1 MYHQPLGKMPTI
13 VAVSEE
19 KTNDIRVLDEDILLV
34 LHFLQE
40 VGMTLSSLQNCDV
53 SIYREH

>member
-1 MYHQPLGKMPTI
+1 MPII
-13 VAVSEE
+13 VAMSEE

-40 VGMTLSSLQNCDV
+40 VGMTLNSLQNCDM
-53 SIYREH
+53 